1 MFFQGRCERIDACL
15 FVIILTDRIPG
26 VKWLEPWKGLRK
38 GTLAAMKKQTYHD
51 AVVAYIPGTDI
62 DLQKTRD

>member
-38 GTLAAMKKQTYHD
+38 ETLAAMKK
-51 AVVAYIPGTDI
+51 
-62 DLQKTRD
+62 